1 MTSEPILITNIRLP
15 NGDLVDIRIVD
26 GLIAEIEKGLP
37 PKSGEDMIHGNGD
50 LVLPGFVDGH
60 MHLDKTL
67 TGTPW
72 MPHRA
77 GPNRKSRIDTERN
90 MRPDLA
96 PAGERASNLVR
107 LCIGHGT
114 SAIRTHVDVD
124 PTIGLKHVEALL
136 EVRQTFADAI
146 DMQLVAFPQSGVQ
159 SQPGMA
165 DYLSSAIDA
174 GADLV
179 GGIDPI
185 AIDDDLDGQLDI
197 LFAIAEKKDVGID
210 IHLHDPGENGL
221 QEIAGVVDRAKAH
234 GMAGRVT
241 ISHGFCL
248 GAAEENITR
257 KLADK
262 MAQSGVSLVTHGGGA
277 SPLPPIKVL
286 RELGVEVFAGNDD
299 VRDTWSPLG
308 EGDMLERATM
318 IAWRS
323 GYRTDDD
330 LLIALECTTAAGR
343 RALGLPD
350 AGIAVGAPAD
360 FCTVNAE
367 VAAEAVARHP
377 ERKLVFKNGRVVAR
391 DEVYSG

>member
-1 MTSEPILITNIRLP
+1 MTSQSILMTNVRLP
-15 NGDLVDIRIVD
+15 NGNEADIRIVD
-26 GLIAEIEKGLP
+26 GLIAEIGKSLIN
-37 PKSGEDMIHGNGD
+37 KSGENIVDGDGD

-67 TGTPW
+67 TGTSW
-72 MPHRA
+72 MSHRA
-77 GPNRKSRIDTERN
+77 GPTRKSRIDTERN
-90 MRPDLA
+90 MRSDLA
-96 PAGERASNLVR
+96 PVEERASNLVR

-114 SAIRTHVDVD
+114 SAIRTHVDID

-136 EVRQTFADAI
+136 QVRTRFAHAV

-159 SQPGMA
+159 SQTGMA
-165 DYLSSAIDA
+165 DYLSAAIDA
-174 GADLV
+174 GVDLV

-185 AIDDDLDGQLDI
+185 AIDDDLSGQLDT
-197 LFAIAEKKDVGID
+197 LFAIAEKKNVGID
-210 IHLHDPGENGL
+210 IHLHDSGENGL
-221 QEIAGVVDRAKAH
+221 REIADVTDRTKAH
-234 GMAGRVT
+234 DMAGRVT

-248 GAAEENITR
+248 GAAEES
-257 KLADK
+257 KVHELANQ
-262 MAQSGVSLVTHGGGA
+262 MAEAGVSLVTHGGGA

-286 RELGVEVFAGNDD
+286 RERGVEVFAGNDD

-330 LLIALECTTAAGR
+330 LLVALECTTAAGK
-343 RALGLPD
+343 RALGFPD
-350 AGIAVGAPAD
+350 TGIAVGAPAD
-360 FCTVNAE
+360 FVTVKAE

-377 ERKLVFKNGRVVAR
+377 QRKLVFKKGRIVAR
-391 DEVYSG
+391 DEVYGA

>member
-1 MTSEPILITNIRLP
+1 MTSQSILITNIRLP
-15 NGDLVDIRIVD
+15 DGDEADIRIVD
-26 GLIAEIEKGLP
+26 GVIVEIGKRLIQKP
-37 PKSGEDMIHGNGD
+37 GEDILDGGGD
-50 LVLPGFVDGH
+50 LVLPGLVDGH

-72 MPHRA
+72 MSHRA
-77 GPNRKSRIDTERN
+77 GPNRKSRIDTERG
-90 MRPDLA
+90 MRSDLA
-96 PAGERASNLVR
+96 PVGERASNLVR

-114 SAIRTHVDVD
+114 SAIRTHVDID
-124 PTIGLKHVEALL
+124 LTIGLKHVEALL
-136 EVRQTFADAI
+136 QVRESFADSVE
-146 DMQLVAFPQSGVQ
+146 MQLVAFPQSGVQ
-159 SQPGMA
+159 SQAGMA
-165 DYLSSAIDA
+165 DYLSASIDA
-174 GADLV
+174 GVDLV

-185 AIDDDLDGQLDI
+185 AIDDDLDGQLNT

-221 QEIAGVVDRAKAH
+221 REIAGVVDRAKAH
-234 GMAGRVT
+234 SMAGRVT

-248 GAAEENITR
+248 GAAEEDKVH
-257 KLADK
+257 KLADQ
-262 MAQSGVSLVTHGGGA
+262 MAKSGVALVTHGGGA

-286 RELGVEVFAGNDD
+286 RERGVEVFAGNDD

-330 LLIALECTTAAGR
+330 LLIALDCTTAAGK

-360 FCTVNAE
+360 FFTVNAE

-377 ERKLVFKNGRVVAR
+377 QRKLVFKKGRIVAR
-391 DEVYSG
+391 DEVYGG

>member
-1 MTSEPILITNIRLP
+1 MTSQSMLLTNVRLP
-15 NGDLVDIRIVD
+15 DGVKADIRIVD
-26 GLIAEIEKGLP
+26 GVFAEIEKELLHQ
-37 PKSGEDMIHGNGD
+37 SGEDIVDGGGD
-50 LVLPGFVDGH
+50 LVLPSLVDGH

-72 MPHRA
+72 MSHRA
-77 GPNRKSRIDTERN
+77 SPTRKSRIDTERN
-90 MRPDLA
+90 MRPELA
-96 PAGERASNLVR
+96 PVEERASNLVR

-114 SAIRTHVDVD
+114 SAIRTHVDID

-136 EVRQTFADAI
+136 QVRESFADAV

-159 SQPGMA
+159 SQAGIPDHMSA
-165 DYLSSAIDA
+165 AIDA
-174 GADLV
+174 GVDLI

-185 AIDDDLDGQLDI
+185 AIDYDLDGQLDT
-197 LFAIAEKKDVGID
+197 LFAIADKKDVGID
-210 IHLHDPGENGL
+210 IHLHDPGVNG
-221 QEIAGVVDRAKAH
+221 QREITGVADRAKAH

-241 ISHGFCL
+241 VSHGFCL
-248 GAAEENITR
+248 GAADEDAR
-257 KLADK
+257 YKLSDQ
-262 MAQSGVSLVTHGGGA
+262 MAAAGVSLVTHGGGA

-330 LLIALECTTAAGR
+330 LLIALDCATAAGKR
-343 RALGLPD
+343 VFGHAD

-360 FCTVNAE
+360 FFTVKAE
-367 VAAEAVARHP
+367 LAADAVARHP
-377 ERKLVFKNGRVVAR
+377 QRKLVFKNGRIVAR
-391 DEVYSG
+391 DEVYGA

>member
-1 MTSEPILITNIRLP
+1 MTNQPGLIKNIRLP
-15 NGDLVDIRIVD
+15 DGDAADIRIAD
-26 GLIAEIEKGLP
+26 GLIAEIGQRLAAR
-37 PKSGEDMIHGNGD
+37 SGENVLDAGGD
-50 LVLPGFVDGH
+50 LVLPGLVDGH

-72 MPHRA
+72 MGHRA
-77 GPNRKSRIDTERN
+77 GPTRKSRIETERD
-90 MRPDLA
+90 MRADLA
-96 PAGERASNLVR
+96 PASERASNLVR

-114 SAIRTHVDVD
+114 TAIRTHVDVD
-124 PTIGLKHVEALL
+124 PTIGLKHVEALVQ
-136 EVRQTFADAI
+136 VREQFADAL

-159 SQPGMA
+159 SQPGIP
-165 DYLSSAIDA
+165 DQLSAAIDA

-185 AIDDDLDGQLDI
+185 AIDGDLDGQLDT

-210 IHLHDPGENGL
+210 IHLHDPGANGQL
-221 QEIAGVVDRAKAH
+221 EIAAVTRRAKAH
-234 GMAGRVT
+234 SMAGHVT

-248 GAAEENITR
+248 GAADDDVLY
-257 KLADK
+257 KLVDQ
-262 MAQSGVSLVTHGGGA
+262 MAEAGVSLVTHGGGA
-277 SPLPPIKVL
+277 SPLPPVKVL
-286 RELGVEVFAGNDD
+286 RERGVEVFAGNDD

-330 LLIALECTTAAGR
+330 LMVALDCVSAAGK
-343 RALGLPD
+343 RALGLSD

-360 FCTVNAE
+360 FFTVKAE

-377 ERKLVFKNGRVVAR
+377 QRNLVFKNGRIVAR
-391 DEVYSG
+391 DEVYAA